1 MALTS
6 THDGQGNVIL
16 YGGTATHDNMGN
28 VVLTVAATDGGTAI
42 AEDEVSLSLVD
53 TSGYA
58 EHEEVAEAA
67 KTATDYVDFEEGKGL
82 VVGDLRENGKL
93 GKNVLVDS
101 DSVDI
106 RDGEDTL
113 ASFAEDRVELG
124 KKGIGSAIDLCDGAG
139 IITASKGKYNGGLK
153 RMEIAGGDST
163 GIVGGSGFDV
173 SVDSSNVENTGGQT
187 AHTSMILDSYDTFT
201 KKANA
206 QFNIRSQFS
215 PDGDAWYSAG
225 ISAFI
230 SKSEDPDIPINP
242 YLDQYVGTNITTM
255 YGDRTEFSEQLLST
269 AATTPFRHYHP
280 TTGRGVGFG
289 VGSGGSY
296 AGLYDLDKN
305 GWVMRFD
312 QTDLSLRGPN
322 GLYKPYFTA
331 GDTFSVTIRT
341 AGYCTSSKSQVQ
353 YCIPLGKPVIGV
365 SSVSVTTDADG
376 GYKLRQ
382 DGNYTHGSGQ
392 STYMRP
398 NSHSV
403 TYSPKGMVFAI
414 ATFGNTT
421 NAVNNDAIGI
431 EAVINVTFN
440 A

>member
-28 VVLTVAATDGGTAI
+28 VVLTVAATEGGTAI

-58 EHEEVAEAA
+58 EHEEVEEAA
-67 KTATDYVDFEEGKGL
+67 KTATDYIDFDEGL
-82 VVGDLRENGKL
+82 IVGDLREDGKV
-93 GKNVLVDS
+93 GNNVFIDS
-101 DSVDI
+101 DSVNI
-106 RDGEDTL
+106 RNDKTVL
-113 ASFAEDRVELG
+113 AKFAAKLIELG
-124 KKGIGSAIDLCDGAG
+124 KNATDAVINLCGG
-139 IITASKGKYNGGLK
+139 VGKIWAMEGQYQSQK
-153 RMEIAGGDST
+153 RLNLSGGDTLGIYGPYAVDVRTNSNDFEDST
-163 GIVGGSGFDV
+163 NATSEAYLALSSVLTFSQERVATAYLRAKWTESGINEDAALQLYSKEG
-173 SVDSSNVENTGGQT
+173 T
-187 AHTSMILDSYDTFT
+187 AY
-201 KKANA
+201 A
-206 QFNIRSQFS
+206 QL
-215 PDGDAWYSAG
+215 SA
-225 ISAFI
+225 ADNFMTLY
-230 SKSEDPDIPINP
+230 E
-242 YLDQYVGTNITTM
+242 
-255 YGDRTEFSEQLLST
+255 DRTEFSAKVQST
-269 AATTPFRHYHP
+269 AETTPFRHIHP
-280 TTGRGVGFG
+280 TTGRSVGFG

-296 AGLYDLDKN
+296 AGLYDFDKN

-312 QTDLSLRGPN
+312 QSDLSLRGPS

-403 TYSPKGMVFAI
+403 TYSPQGMVFAI

>member
-16 YGGTATHDNMGN
+16 YGGTATHDSMGN
-28 VVLTVAATDGGTAI
+28 VVLTVAATEGGTAI

-93 GKNVLVDS
+93 GGNVLIDS

-106 RDGEDTL
+106 RDGDTVE
-113 ASFAEDRVELG
+113 ASFRKNRIELG
-124 KKGIGSAIDLCDGAG
+124 KSGIDSTVDLCDGAG
-139 IITASKGKYNGGLK
+139 VISASIGKYNGGLK
-153 RMEIAGGDST
+153 RMKIDGGDSV
-163 GIVGGSGFDV
+163 GIGGGTSFDV
-173 SVDSSNVENTGGQT
+173 SVDSSKVENAGGQV
-187 AHTSMILDSYDTFT
+187 AHSYMTVDAYDSFGETVGAGFGLTSRY
-201 KKANA
+201 
-206 QFNIRSQFS
+206 S
-215 PDGDAWYSAG
+215 PDGNAWYSAG
-225 ISAFI
+225 IEAFANR
-230 SKSEDPDIPINP
+230 SENP
-242 YLDQYVGTNITTM
+242 YLRQFVGTNHTTLWS
-255 YGDRTEFSEQLLST
+255 DRTEFSAKVQST
-269 AATTPFRHYHP
+269 AETTPFRHIHP
-280 TTGRGVGFG
+280 TTGRSVGFG

-296 AGLYDLDKN
+296 AGVYDFDKN

-312 QTDLSLRGPN
+312 QSDLSLRGPS

-403 TYSPKGMVFAI
+403 TYSPQGMVFAI